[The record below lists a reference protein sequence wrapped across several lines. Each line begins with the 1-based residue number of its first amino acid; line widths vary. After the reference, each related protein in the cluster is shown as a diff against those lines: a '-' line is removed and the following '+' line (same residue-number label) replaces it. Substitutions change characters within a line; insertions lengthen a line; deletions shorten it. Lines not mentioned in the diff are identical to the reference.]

1 MFHVLNFYLCV
12 LACYIHVG
20 VQVCCI
26 SEVCMSSY
34 GCDAAEYVEVSL
46 VRTDILQIILL
57 LKAYHTNICNE
68 MLKLCASIMDTL
80 VVSCHE

>member
-1 MFHVLNFYLCV
+1 M

-26 SEVCMSSY
+26 SEVYMSSY

-46 VRTDILQIILL
+46 VRIDILQIILL
-57 LKAYHTNICNE
+57 LKSYHTN
-68 MLKLCASIMDTL
+68 
-80 VVSCHE
+80 